1 MKALFVLIAL
11 SALPARAE
19 TLTPIQGA
27 LCVQAS
33 VEKLARLAGAFP
45 EWTKIPESTY
55 KVAKFQLIKLASAQ
69 TAPWDQAVAASAPLS
84 ALPEAE
90 RASRLIP
97 GVPGIDDQFAFF
109 FFQPG
114 TLGKD
119 WASVY
124 PRFAARCT
132 GRLTGNSFRQECS
145 QVRVLE
151 RFGVDSFDSVIEA
164 AASDACPAGQVSLRY
179 DIRIT
184 LNDAEVKRTRDALLG
199 GFSVLAG
206 ALASPATFIRGYF
219 ENFYPGWKAYA
230 EKP

>member
-1 MKALFVLIAL
+1 MKALIAL
-11 SALPARAE
+11 TLLLALPAQAE
-19 TLTPIQGA
+19 TLAPIQGA

-33 VEKLARLAGAFP
+33 VDRLGRLAGSFA

-55 KVAKFQLIKLASAQ
+55 KVAKFQLIKLVSAQ
-69 TAPWDQAVAASAPLS
+69 TAPWDQAVNASAALS

-90 RASRLIP
+90 RASRAGP
-97 GVPGIDDQFAFF
+97 GVDDQFAFF

-119 WASVY
+119 WGSVY

-132 GRLTGNSFRQECS
+132 GRLADNSFRQECA
-145 QVRVLE
+145 QVRAIE
-151 RFGVDSFDSVIEA
+151 HFGVDSFASVIEA
-164 AASDACPAGQVSLRY
+164 SVSDACPAGQVSLRY

-199 GFSVLAG
+199 GLSALAG